1 MAHQKA
7 QQVYCTCTY
16 NDCKVKK
23 IRQSI
28 SSEEKRRNLQMIIST
43 WSETGKWTNFSG
55 KLSDFQVME
64 TIIKKAINLTIYKQM
79 WEEEYW
85 RW

>member
-7 QQVYCTCTY
+7 QQVYWTCTY

-43 WSETGKWTNFSG
+43 WSETGK
-55 KLSDFQVME
+55 
-64 TIIKKAINLTIYKQM
+64 
-79 WEEEYW
+79 
-85 RW
+85 